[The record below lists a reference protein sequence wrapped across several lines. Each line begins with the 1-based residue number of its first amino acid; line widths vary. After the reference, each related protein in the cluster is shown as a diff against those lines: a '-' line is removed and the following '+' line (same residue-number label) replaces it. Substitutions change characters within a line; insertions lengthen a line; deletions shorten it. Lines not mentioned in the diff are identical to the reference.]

1 MKRRARA
8 ALAPPGGHTP
18 DGSDDRGKGLPIT
31 IRIAPD
37 GRIYFHDITEDLVPV
52 ALAVCPEDSA
62 MRRRMLALK
71 AFGEKEAL

>member
-1 MKRRARA
+1 MKQRARIARA
-8 ALAPPGGHTP
+8 ATADHVP

-52 ALAVCPEDSA
+52 ALAVCPEDGA

-71 AFGEKEAL
+71 AFGEKEAQ